1 MKRALLSALT
11 ISTLTSSAVRGDPS
25 PAVHPRFELAS
36 VSGAPFPSDLYTVA
50 DASNRTGRRVNL
62 PLPDCSTRP
71 SDCNDLA
78 VVNTMDGFNLMPRIS
93 IPFDG
98 DIDPRSVSSSSVF
111 LVELAQDGDK
121 TIVANTVGINQVVWD
136 PETLENV
143 RDYLKGSPP
152 PLPANFAIGPGGS
165 RAVFARTSIQAITF
179 RQQMTTTS
187 FVNAAVP
194 LAVLNAYSAGVVST
208 IAWGTFV
215 SPQFVDSNPVMT
227 PHGTLGGVP
236 TQLSDATLEFVLF
249 VPTGTRPAT
258 GWPVAF
264 LGH

>member
-136 PETLENV
+136 PETLTLHVESDQV
-143 RDYLKGSPP
+143 LRQTARY
-152 PLPANFAIGPGGS
+152 AAIVTD
-165 RAVFARTSIQAITF
+165 RILDTSGRRVKASHEF
-179 RQQMTTTS
+179 KR
-187 FVNAAVP
+187 
-194 LAVLNAYSAGVVST
+194 
-208 IAWGTFV
+208 
-215 SPQFVDSNPVMT
+215 FVDHDDN
-227 PHGTLGGVP
+227 
-236 TQLSDATLEFVLF
+236 
-249 VPTGTRPAT
+249 
-258 GWPVAF
+258 
-264 LGH
+264 